1 MKQNSLAKAVTRK
14 ATPEKYV
21 ERQILAFLNALP
33 NCLAWKNGH
42 NGRDLGNNKW
52 IRTKGTLNGVSDL
65 TCVYK
70 RKSDG
75 LNIVIF
81 MEVKGEKGKQSD
93 QQKRFGE
100 LIKNLNGYYVV
111 VRSITD
117 ASVALAQLEI

>member
-1 MKQNSLAKAVTRK
+1 MKQNSLVKAVSRK
-14 ATPEKYV
+14 PTPEKYV

-42 NGRDLGNNKW
+42 NGRDLGNNQW

-65 TCVYK
+65 TCVYR

-75 LNIVIF
+75 LNIVVF

-100 LIKNLNGYYVV
+100 LIKSLNGYYVV

-117 ASVALAQLEI
+117 ASVALAQLEV